1 MDRDFDEMLK
11 KSLAEQAE
19 PLPKSYTERVEKVL
33 SELPDKKTEY
43 IKRLNLKYVAAA
55 IIAFCMVVTGAHA
68 GVNIYREYLH
78 SMSNEDKEQLNEKT
92 QNTTD
97 DSDHFSRELS
107 GSENNKMESLRNKYE
122 KEGLFPEKRIIEVSQ
137 KNKVKKGQLTF
148 CYENSTFYIPDNEMT
163 DEEILEII
171 DFWERRDYAVK
182 EKNSEN
188 NNSDK
193 LKNVNQKIDDKAAV
207 KIANEVLQKAY
218 GMDTDSAEIN
228 IEFDCAELTENKSL
242 PSYFVSLSKKSWKYD
257 ATVEVDSK
265 NGTINQ
271 INVSH
276 KTKNE
281 CVSGIKV
288 NEDSYRENAAK
299 IYHILEGIGKKN
311 SDAQEIYL
319 VYKYCK
325 NGTLNRG
332 NVKYLVKMK
341 DGSGYVFLYSV
352 NTGMIYNFYKVYDYK
367 KILNEEKMNQKLTK
381 DGGVL
386 TRCRLLNK

>member
-1 MDRDFDEMLK
+1 MDKTKITEEYFVKIVEEEKDLMFRLAYNIMQNTADSEDVVAESICKACEKRASLKSPAKLRNWMLRI
-11 KSLAEQAE
+11 
-19 PLPKSYTERVEKVL
+19 T
-33 SELPDKKTEY
+33 
-43 IKRLNLKYVAAA
+43 
-55 IIAFCMVVTGAHA
+55 
-68 GVNIYREYLH
+68 VNIA
-78 SMSNEDKEQLNEKT
+78 K
-92 QNTTD
+92 NTVI
-97 DSDHFSRELS
+97 
-107 GSENNKMESLRNKYE
+107 LRNRTKPVEDCQKYYKGKTDEKINIWELVGELKE
-122 KEGLFPEKRIIEVSQ
+122 KEGLFPEKKIIEVSQ

-193 LKNVNQKIDDKAAV
+193 LKNANQKIDDKAAV

-228 IEFDCAELTENKSL
+228 IEFDYAELTENKSL

-288 NEDSYRENAAK
+288 NEDSYRENTAK
-299 IYHILEGIGKKN
+299 IYHILDGIGKKD

-319 VYKYCK
+319 VYKYRK
-325 NGTLNRG
+325 NGILNRG

-341 DGSGYVFLYSV
+341 DG
-352 NTGMIYNFYKVYDYK
+352 
-367 KILNEEKMNQKLTK
+367 
-381 DGGVL
+381 GVL
-386 TRCRLLNK
+386 TKCRLLNK

>member
-1 MDRDFDEMLK
+1 MAKDNMDKTKINEEYFVKIVEEEKDLMFRLAYNIMQNTVDSEDVVAESICKACEKRASLKSPAKLRNWMLRI
-11 KSLAEQAE
+11 
-19 PLPKSYTERVEKVL
+19 T
-33 SELPDKKTEY
+33 
-43 IKRLNLKYVAAA
+43 
-55 IIAFCMVVTGAHA
+55 
-68 GVNIYREYLH
+68 VNIA
-78 SMSNEDKEQLNEKT
+78 K
-92 QNTTD
+92 NTVI
-97 DSDHFSRELS
+97 
-107 GSENNKMESLRNKYE
+107 LRNRTKPVEDCQKYYKGKTDEKINIWELVGELKE
-122 KEGLFPEKRIIEVSQ
+122 KEGLFPEKI
-137 KNKVKKGQLTF
+137 KN
-148 CYENSTFYIPDNEMT
+148 
-163 DEEILEII
+163 
-171 DFWERRDYAVK
+171 A
-182 EKNSEN
+182 
-188 NNSDK
+188 
-193 LKNVNQKIDDKAAV
+193 NQKIDDKAAV

-288 NEDSYRENAAK
+288 NDDSYRENTAK
-299 IYHILEGIGKKN
+299 IYHILDGIGKKD

-319 VYKYCK
+319 VYKYRK

-341 DGSGYVFLYSV
+341 DG
-352 NTGMIYNFYKVYDYK
+352 
-367 KILNEEKMNQKLTK
+367 
-381 DGGVL
+381 GVL
-386 TRCRLLNK
+386 TKCRLLNK